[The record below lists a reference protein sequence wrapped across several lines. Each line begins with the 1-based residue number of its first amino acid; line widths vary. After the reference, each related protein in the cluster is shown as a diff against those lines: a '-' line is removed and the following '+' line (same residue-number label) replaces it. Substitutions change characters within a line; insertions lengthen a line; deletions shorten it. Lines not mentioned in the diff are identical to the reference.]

1 MVTAAK
7 VLLQEYLNTSYHP
20 DVEYIDGELKEKSV
34 VAPAH
39 GKTQALLSVW
49 FWLHRQEWGIWA
61 AVETRTQVDPERV
74 RLPDFVVMVR
84 TNREQTALTEPPL
97 IAIEVLSPSDKYT
110 DLKLRAS
117 DLESMGVRNIWLID
131 PDARTLE
138 IWRDNRW
145 QPESATKI
153 YAVGSPMFLDL
164 VWLWE
169 QLDES
174 A

>member
-1 MVTAAK
+1 MATAAK
-7 VLLQEYLNTSYHP
+7 VSLQEYLNTSYHP

-39 GKTQALLSVW
+39 GKTQTLLGVW

-61 AVETRTQVDPERV
+61 AVETRTQVDPDRV
-74 RLPDFVVMVR
+74 RLPDFVVVVR
-84 TNREQTALTEPPL
+84 TNRERAALTEPPL
-97 IAIEVLSPSDKYT
+97 IAIEVLSPSDGYKA
-110 DLKLRAS
+110 LKLRAA
-117 DLESMGVRNIWLID
+117 DLETMGVRNIWLID
-131 PDARTLE
+131 PEARALE
-138 IWRDNRW
+138 IWRDSRW
-145 QPESATKI
+145 QPEPATKVG
-153 YAVGSPMFLDL
+153 AVDSPMFLDL